1 MQTIQRSFLKP
12 RRRNKRFEELLAFQC
27 RAYKLPEPHEQYR
40 FAQSMG
46 RQFSADFA
54 WPAYKLLLEV
64 QGGIWREGGGAHSHP
79 LNLERDIEKQQH
91 AVLLGWFVLPV
102 TTDQVEKGEAIATLQ
117 EVLVARGWKPPC

>member
-1 MQTIQRSFLKP
+1 MGTIQQQSFLKP
-12 RRRNKRFEELLAFQC
+12 LRRNKRFEELLAFQI

-40 FAQSMG
+40 FAQSLG

-54 WPAYKLLLEV
+54 FVQHRLLVEV

-91 AVLLGWFVLPV
+91 AALLGWFVVPV
-102 TTDQVEKGEAIATLQ
+102 TTDQVQKGEAIALLMR
-117 EVLVARGWKPPC
+117 VLMARGWTP